1 MFNVSDNTHL
11 HDLYDIRQTFVP
23 VYFKD
28 HFFPFLQTI
37 ARSEGFNAVLKRYVS
52 PHNSMIHFFQ
62 QYMKL
67 QEKIDVAEDSNEFQM
82 EDKILR
88 V

>member
-1 MFNVSDNTHL
+1 MIFGKLLSLRTSRIISSHSYKLQRAVRVST
-11 HDLYDIRQTFVP
+11 Q
-23 VYFKD
+23 
-28 HFFPFLQTI
+28 
-37 ARSEGFNAVLKRYVS
+37 SRYVS